1 MSGVA
6 NVDGLGQR
14 RISWL
19 HGDQRSAQASD
30 LEGVDPASGA
40 PLGWRI
46 TGVCS
51 LVALLETT
59 ATGMVGG
66 SLTNIQET
74 FKLSDTL
81 AGFIPTA
88 AVLGSLLVA
97 LLSARLAD
105 NARRVTVLAGGAV
118 LWTLVAL
125 GSAWAPLF
133 VLFLLSRALLGATAQ
148 LNNPAAAS
156 LIADAHPA
164 TARAKAYGF
173 ERLSNYIGLPL
184 GIGLGGALSSSLGWR
199 TAFTVMALPGAIA
212 AFAAFRSTEP
222 PRGLGDLLDAN
233 KLRVALE
240 KGDATVATEAEAIR
254 QAQEQAPSNLEGAPT
269 KAQLKTLL
277 SIPTLRAILTGLPV
291 LFFGLGALFFWSTKY
306 FEETHGLEEKAAGGI
321 SGGVGGTGIM
331 IGIILGS
338 KLGDKHH
345 GVRPGWRLRF
355 SGVGLFVGGVSFA
368 LMLLLPGVPLQAVFY
383 GLANV
388 GIAIAIPNLTAAVAD
403 VVQAT
408 NRGLSFSTLQF
419 LLAVGTA
426 IGPPLVGVGS
436 DLFGSLRPA
445 MGILVLPLLA
455 AGFIVTKGSVHY
467 DSDARNVAL
476 HLQNKVA
483 VS

>member
-1 MSGVA
+1 MSGVVNA
-6 NVDGLGQR
+6 SDAAPRKALWLYGGQR
-14 RISWL
+14 P
-19 HGDQRSAQASD
+19 AEASD
-30 LEGVDPASGA
+30 LVGINSLAGA

-66 SLTNIQET
+66 ALSNIQET

-88 AVLGSLLVA
+88 AVVGSLLVA
-97 LLSARLAD
+97 LLSANLAD
-105 NARRVTVLAGGAV
+105 NARRVSVLAGGAV
-118 LWTLVAL
+118 LWTLVAI
-125 GSAWAPLF
+125 GSAWAPFF
-133 VLFLLSRALLGATAQ
+133 VLFLVSRALLGATAQ

-164 TARAKAYGF
+164 AARAKAYGL

-199 TAFTVMALPGAIA
+199 TAFTVMALPGAVA
-212 AFAAFRSTEP
+212 AFVAFRSTEP

-233 KLRVALE
+233 KLRNAMENGGLE
-240 KGDATVATEAEAIR
+240 AAKQNGAIPNS
-254 QAQEQAPSNLEGAPT
+254 QENGPSNLEGAPT
-269 KAQLKTLL
+269 KAQLRMLL

-291 LFFGLGALFFWSTKY
+291 LFLGLGALFFWSTKY

-338 KLGDKHH
+338 RLGDKYH
-345 GVRPGWRLRF
+345 GVKPGWRLRF
-355 SGVGLFVGGVSFA
+355 SGLGLFVAAVSFA
-368 LMLLLPGVPLQAVFY
+368 LMLSLPGVALQAVFY

-403 VVQAT
+403 VVQAK

-419 LLAVGTA
+419 LLALGTA
-426 IGPPLVGVGS
+426 IGPPLVGAGS

-445 MGILVLPLLA
+445 MGILVVPLLA
-455 AGFIVTKGSVHY
+455 AGFIVTKGSVSY
-467 DSDARNVAL
+467 DNDARNVAL
-476 HLQNKVA
+476 RA
-483 VS
+483 AERA